1 MTLVSTGTR
10 RGKHNPHHSSG
21 AVGMVLSNSIKC
33 MNMDHETI
41 VLSSIV
47 TVVGEWGEKI
57 IRCVCCRQTQQP
69 LLFMR
74 ARTLIVSTQCALSH
88 WQHFLCTHWY
98 KGPHIN
104 YRNKRLSPE
113 YNKSA
118 GPVSK
123 HQSVSAKLPS
133 NSHAADC
140 LVRSRQP
147 ASGCR
152 EI

>member
-1 MTLVSTGTR
+1 MTLVSTG
-10 RGKHNPHHSSG
+10 G
-21 AVGMVLSNSIKC
+21 ADTIPITVGMVLSNSIKC

-41 VLSSIV
+41 VLSPIV
-47 TVVGEWGEKI
+47 TEVGEWGRKI
-57 IRCVCCRQTQQP
+57 IKCVSCRQTQQP
-69 LLFMR
+69 LLFMH

-118 GPVSK
+118 GPVS
-123 HQSVSAKLPS
+123 SINLSAPSFPPTLTLLPG
-133 NSHAADC
+133 C

>member
-1 MTLVSTGTR
+1 
-10 RGKHNPHHSSG
+10 
-21 AVGMVLSNSIKC
+21 

-69 LLFMR
+69 LLFMH

-104 YRNKRLSPE
+104 YTNKRLSPE

-118 GPVSK
+118 GTSVQ

-133 NSHAADC
+133 SNSHAAAG
-140 LVRSRQP
+140 LSGAVTA
-147 ASGCR
+147 ASQWLQGNLTT
-152 EI
+152 